1 MKDLKTE
8 LLAKFEAM
16 LELYCEEETT
26 NIECNV
32 TIGEFECELEIHDA
46 KLAYKNDYH
55 FCGEFK
61 GCQKKESE
69 HKFEFSCLYV
79 KRVWDITSE
88 EFMCKTEVEEMN
100 NLFNNIYTM

>member
-26 NIECNV
+26 NIECEA
-32 TIGEFECELEIHDA
+32 TIGGFEYELEIHDA
-46 KLAYKNDYH
+46 RLTYKNDYY

-79 KRVWDITSE
+79 KSVWDITTE
-88 EFMCKTEVEEMN
+88 VFKDKTEVEEVN
-100 NLFNNIYTM
+100 QLFNNIYTM